1 MLGNAASLWN
11 ALLTV
16 VFNFVKKFKTN
27 HGPREYN
34 KTVRAVVSILI
45 QPHCNMA
52 MCLIYIKSNFLQTS
66 QLCFSS

>member
-1 MLGNAASLWN
+1 MLGNAASLCN

-16 VFNFVKKFKTN
+16 LFNFVKKFKTN

-45 QPHCNMA
+45 QPHCNLA
-52 MCLIYIKSNFLQTS
+52 MCLI
-66 QLCFSS
+66 

>member
-1 MLGNAASLWN
+1 MLGNAASLCN

-27 HGPREYN
+27 HGSREYN

-45 QPHCNMA
+45 QPHCNLA
-52 MCLIYIKSNFLQTS
+52 MCLI
-66 QLCFSS
+66 